1 MFSVIYSPWKAAV
14 VCTSIIYFY
23 CYASILMCVLFT
35 HLISCYGY
43 KKKMEIANL
52 ISSQSIVRKLRQK
65 ARMPEDCQ
73 RYWETRAEINTF
85 KNPAQIFNV
94 PIFPLWSFLYSL
106 PQNNNLRA
114 PGNLNDYRDLR
125 FTRYIVASFLPEL
138 LQTASLSRVLI
149 VIPVPHQWTS
159 EMFRHC
165 TWYS

>member
-1 MFSVIYSPWKAAV
+1 MSSVIYSPWKAAV

-35 HLISCYGY
+35 HLISCYGQR
-43 KKKMEIANL
+43 KWKL
-52 ISSQSIVRKLRQK
+52 QISSALNRLCLNFGRK
-65 ARMPEDCQ
+65 PECQ

-94 PIFPLWSFLYSL
+94 LICPLCSFLYSL
-106 PQNNNLRA
+106 PQNSNLRA

-138 LQTASLSRVLI
+138 LQTASLSRVLV

-159 EMFRHC
+159 EMFSHR